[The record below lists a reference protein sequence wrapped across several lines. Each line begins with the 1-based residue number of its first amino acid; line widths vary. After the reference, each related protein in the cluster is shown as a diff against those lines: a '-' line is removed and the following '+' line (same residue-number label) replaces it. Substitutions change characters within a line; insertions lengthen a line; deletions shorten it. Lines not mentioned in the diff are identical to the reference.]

1 MEWSHLFEIGFLMG
15 LLGSVHCIGMCG
27 PLVMALPLS
36 NKTNLQKW
44 GSLFLYHFG
53 KISSYSLLGVLLG
66 LFGSQLPLYGVQE
79 NLSIV
84 MGSIMVLYVVYVFII
99 KSKKTTGGKV
109 FFNFL
114 YTPIVKKLADLFKQ
128 RNNSSYYLIGI
139 LNGLLPCG
147 MVYLALTSALA
158 TQDVIQGGLL
168 MAFFGLGTIPALIM
182 VAMGGQ
188 YFGVVFRRK
197 LQRLLPIFI
206 FSMGLLLILRGM
218 NLGIP
223 YVSPRLGVGVDK
235 ITCHN

>member
-1 MEWSHLFEIGFLMG
+1 MGWSQLFEIGFLMG

-36 NKTNLQKW
+36 NKTHLQKW
-44 GSLFLYHFG
+44 GALFLYHFG
-53 KISSYSLLGVLLG
+53 KINSYSLLGVLLG

-84 MGSIMVLYVVYVFII
+84 MGSIMILYVVYVFII
-99 KSKKTTGGKV
+99 KSKKTGGKA

-114 YTPIVKKLADLFKQ
+114 YTPIVKKLTELFKQ
-128 RNNSSYYLIGI
+128 QNNASYYLIGI

-158 TQDVIQGGLL
+158 TQNVLKGGLL

-182 VAMGGQ
+182 VAISGQ
-188 YFGVVFRRK
+188 YFGVVFRKK
-197 LQRLLPIFI
+197 LQSVLPIFI

-223 YVSPRLGVGVDK
+223 YVSPHLGIGVDK